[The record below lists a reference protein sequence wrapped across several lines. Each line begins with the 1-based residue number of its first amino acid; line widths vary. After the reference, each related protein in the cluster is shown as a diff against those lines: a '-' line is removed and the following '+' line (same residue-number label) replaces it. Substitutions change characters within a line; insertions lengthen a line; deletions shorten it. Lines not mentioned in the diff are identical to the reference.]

1 MKHWFHS
8 FSTAF
13 VGLTIIKLSIRLL
26 KKSLPQLFTDISHT
40 ATWQQENNMEASSST
55 LQSEKYKMWFLQ

>member
-13 VGLTIIKLSIRLL
+13 VGLNIIKLSIRLL

-40 ATWQQENNMEASSST
+40 AIIVLS
-55 LQSEKYKMWFLQ
+55 